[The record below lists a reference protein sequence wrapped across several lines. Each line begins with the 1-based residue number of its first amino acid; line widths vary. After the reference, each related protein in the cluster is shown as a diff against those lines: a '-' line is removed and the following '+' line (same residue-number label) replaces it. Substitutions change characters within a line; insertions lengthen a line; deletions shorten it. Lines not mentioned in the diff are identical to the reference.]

1 MRKLLVKYILH
12 CSVVMIPLSDPSL
25 WKELK
30 FRKIPANTVQYKKEG
45 IVVDVK
51 KSASPLVYNFKG
63 VKRIKSVDVE
73 LVIEGNPRFDKKE
86 WSEFEEDSVF
96 RLGLILEGSKKMD
109 GFSSLFAPKWVRS
122 LFEMAPKDSGLDKI
136 HFLNVT
142 QNEKLINKTRQHP
155 KSELIY
161 EENVIFASP
170 QQKTIKLNK
179 IFDKPVS
186 VAGLWI
192 SIDGDESGSSFKTHI
207 RSVNIKES
215 K

>member
-1 MRKLLVKYILH
+1 MKSTLLKYILH
-12 CSVVMIPLSDPSL
+12 CSVLMIPLTDPSL

-45 IVVDVK
+45 IVVSVK
-51 KSASPLVYNFKG
+51 KSASPLVYNFNG
-63 VKRIKSVDVE
+63 VKRIKSVEVE
-73 LVIEGNPRFDKKE
+73 LELKGNPRFDKKE
-86 WSEFEEDSVF
+86 WAEFEEDSVF

-142 QNEKLINKTRQHP
+142 HNEKLVNKTRQHP

-170 QQKTIKLNK
+170 QQKTIKLHK
-179 IFDKPVS
+179 MFDKPIS

-192 SIDGDESGSSFKTHI
+192 SIDGDESSSEFVTRI
-207 RSVNIKES
+207 QSIKIDEAL
-215 K
+215 